1 MAAVA
6 IVMRCKAIGKFLA
19 VMVGQAHVSAS
30 ESQARIVKD
39 FFSTLTDVKIDDLAA
54 IGEAIEDA
62 GFASADKEM
71 LLGELSGMAQL
82 PLQITPVGMRRNRSM
97 QDYEAACSYG
107 KQSQWVAWRQA
118 PGTCRIGIIDLM
130 VALQLRNASEPTS
143 QLLAALV
150 THLENGFTNS
160 MTLPSSTLRSTYND
174 IKRLLKQRGQWGNRR
189 RH

>member
-118 PGTCRIGIIDLM
+118 PWHVSHWHHRPDGCFAVEERVRAYFAIARCVSYASGEWLHELDDFAFEYVAIDI
-130 VALQLRNASEPTS
+130 Q
-143 QLLAALV
+143 
-150 THLENGFTNS
+150 
-160 MTLPSSTLRSTYND
+160 
-174 IKRLLKQRGQWGNRR
+174 
-189 RH
+189 